1 MTGSPFGVANLI
13 TASRAVLVV
22 AIAGAGLASATPR
35 TAGVV
40 VAVGTVA
47 ALLDLADGW
56 VARRTGTASPF
67 GARFDMEVDAALVLV
82 LSALVWRNGVTG
94 PWVLASG
101 LMRYAFVALARP
113 WPWLARPLPPSRRRQ
128 AVCVVQ
134 IIALLV
140 ALAPVVP
147 PALAWA
153 VALAGLVVLGWSFA
167 VDVAWLA
174 ARRGGG

>member
-1 MTGSPFGVANLI
+1 MTGSPFGAANLI
-13 TASRAVLVV
+13 TAGRALLVV
-22 AIAGAGLASATPR
+22 GVAGAGFASVTPR

-56 VARRTGTASPF
+56 VARRTGTASAF
-67 GARFDMEVDAALVLV
+67 GARFDMEVDALLVLV
-82 LSALVWRNGVTG
+82 LSALVWRYGVAG

-128 AVCVVQ
+128 TACVVQ
-134 IIALLV
+134 IVALLV
-140 ALAPVVP
+140 ALAPVTP
-147 PALAWA
+147 PAIAWA
-153 VALAGLVVLGWSFA
+153 VALSGLAVLTWSFA

-174 ARRGGG
+174 ASPPDA